1 MKTVLEWMLPVLLFL
16 AGCATAPGPDTVT
29 TSPPARDLP
38 PTGMGPLPTRSLS
51 EGSALQRGIIYIN
64 STDLLIRESFPPQV
78 SIVIRGNLP
87 TPCHKLRV
95 VVNQPDAD
103 NKIAVDAYTAVD
115 PNKACIQVLKP
126 FEETI
131 DLDTYPAGKY
141 SVWVNGKQ
149 VGEFDT

>member
-1 MKTVLEWMLPVLLFL
+1 MKTVFEWMVPVLLFL

-38 PTGMGPLPTRSLS
+38 PTGMGPLPTQSPS
-51 EGSALQRGIIYIN
+51 DGSAHQRGGIYIK
-64 STDLLIRESFPPQV
+64 SAELLVRESFPPQV
-78 SIVIRGNLP
+78 SLIIRGDLP
-87 TPCHKLRV
+87 TPCHKFRV